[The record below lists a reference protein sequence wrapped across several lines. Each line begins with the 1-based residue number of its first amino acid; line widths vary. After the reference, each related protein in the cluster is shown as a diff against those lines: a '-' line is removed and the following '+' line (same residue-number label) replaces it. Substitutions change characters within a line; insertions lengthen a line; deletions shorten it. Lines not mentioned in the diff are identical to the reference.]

1 MKQNSFPFHFPFWS
15 TMSEL
20 TQLTSEARKAATYT
34 ACIQYVVVI
43 REPSKCGTFDIYD
56 YDIMQS
62 VDPDDSD
69 VAIVRECRP
78 DYEAHRKMHGID
90 DESIMK
96 GVRNFVKTR

>member
-1 MKQNSFPFHFPFWS
+1 MK
-15 TMSEL
+15 SEL
-20 TQLTSEARKAATYT
+20 SQLTREARKAADYT

-62 VDPDDSD
+62 VNGDDPD